1 MSLDMGGS
9 QSRTHSTRSDVY
21 SDGTTDR
28 RIISSYSAS
37 GGGRVVIHEP
47 IDPWQVLG
55 IPSSTSSFSDIK
67 AAFRMKTAQQ
77 DRQNRAM
84 VSIAYHMLM
93 SLPGTCRYT
102 RKNGTDE
109 YIVTRPDHFM
119 LAACGHT
126 EKLALHID
134 RRRSLV
140 EHRDEYGRTLLY
152 LASISG
158 FYDTCELLLQKG
170 ASVNEVQCDG
180 STPLHG
186 AAFFGQQLVVGLLLQ
201 YGAKSDLMNKWGNTA
216 LDESATVNIK
226 SLIQTAST
234 DRISS
239 LVAELRQKEIVLNVC
254 LVKYKGEVIAKE
266 LIRDPRT
273 LDACTR
279 ENWNDIYSTWETA
292 WHGTRYECLRSIV
305 ENGLLPAGKSGI
317 QPLKGHVGLGSTY
330 LGISNWAAAIFVSP
344 SILYAA
350 HAAYSERIFSES
362 QRWCVLIKVYCKP
375 GSYTSHD
382 PTVVKYDPM
391 DGEPEA
397 TEYRVPVNEED
408 KSVVQRVES
417 ARNVVVRSLM
427 FVRLSFLENPDVDFD
442 KAMELLR

>member
-21 SDGTTDR
+21 SDGTTGR
-28 RIISSYSAS
+28 RIILSYSAS

-55 IPSSTSSFSDIK
+55 IPSSTTSFSDVK

-126 EKLALHID
+126 EKLTLAID

-201 YGAKSDLMNKWGNTA
+201 NGAKSDLMNKWGNTA

-239 LVAELRQKEIVLNVC
+239 LVVESLVTHRKGNISLLDYISAPVKNVN
-254 LVKYKGEVIAKE
+254 KYR
-266 LIRDPRT
+266 L
-273 LDACTR
+273 
-279 ENWNDIYSTWETA
+279 
-292 WHGTRYECLRSIV
+292 
-305 ENGLLPAGKSGI
+305 GLL
-317 QPLKGHVGLGSTY
+317 QCLQC
-330 LGISNWAAAIFVSP
+330 SN
-344 SILYAA
+344 
-350 HAAYSERIFSES
+350 
-362 QRWCVLIKVYCKP
+362 
-375 GSYTSHD
+375 
-382 PTVVKYDPM
+382 
-391 DGEPEA
+391 
-397 TEYRVPVNEED
+397 
-408 KSVVQRVES
+408 
-417 ARNVVVRSLM
+417 
-427 FVRLSFLENPDVDFD
+427 
-442 KAMELLR
+442 